1 MGSGGLKRFFKKENS
16 TTEEEI
22 KQLVDDDNGELEM
35 SQREMINKVFEFDDT
50 TAGDIMSPLRMI
62 KTLWMS

>member
-35 SQREMINKVFEFDDT
+35 SQREMINKVFEFD
-50 TAGDIMSPLRMI
+50 
-62 KTLWMS
+62 

>member
-22 KQLVDDDNGELEM
+22 KQLVDDGYY
-35 SQREMINKVFEFDDT
+35 R
-50 TAGDIMSPLRMI
+50 R
-62 KTLWMS
+62 